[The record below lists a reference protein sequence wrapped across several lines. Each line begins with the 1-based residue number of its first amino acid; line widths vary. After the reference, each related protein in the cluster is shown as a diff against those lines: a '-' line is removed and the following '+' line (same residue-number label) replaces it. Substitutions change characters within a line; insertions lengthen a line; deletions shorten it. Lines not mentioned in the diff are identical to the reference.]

1 MGSTSEERIMTKEE
15 IVQVLETAVKCIDGP
30 KQWTRGV
37 FAANYLGDEVE
48 PDSGAATCWCA
59 EGAIVKALAVHG
71 HDSDTGSYDF
81 DEVTDELRARFPPS
95 VVERGLSV
103 ASYNDKQRERRPVV
117 RLFKKA
123 IAELS
128 PRSPKSPRK
137 RRKRS

>member
-1 MGSTSEERIMTKEE
+1 MGWTSEELMTKEE

-37 FAANYLGDEVE
+37 FATNYLGDEVE

-71 HDSDTGSYDF
+71 HDSDYGGDDF
-81 DEVTDELRARFPPS
+81 EEVTDELRARFPLS
-95 VVERGLSV
+95 ATVAATHSV
-103 ASYNDKQRERRPVV
+103 ASYNDRQRERRPVV

-128 PRSPKSPRK
+128 PKSPKK
-137 RRKRS
+137 RRKT